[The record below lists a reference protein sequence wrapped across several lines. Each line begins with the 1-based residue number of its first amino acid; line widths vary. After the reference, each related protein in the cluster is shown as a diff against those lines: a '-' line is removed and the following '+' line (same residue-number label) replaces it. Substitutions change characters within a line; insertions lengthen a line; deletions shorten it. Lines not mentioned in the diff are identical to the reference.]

1 MALFHVMRNVGSGF
15 FIPIRVAV
23 IIRSTGANNSRAMI
37 GDVNGLGLYTAVL
50 AAMPVRVRPESA
62 NES

>member
-1 MALFHVMRNVGSGF
+1 MALFHVMRNIGSGF

-23 IIRSTGANNSRAMI
+23 IIRSTGTNNSRAMI
-37 GDVNGLGLYTAVL
+37 GDVNGLGLYTAVSVV
-50 AAMPVRVRPESA
+50 MPGRVRPECT